1 MPVVKHVRTCAALFT
16 AGGSLGYT
24 AAMISRSGSTAAIVP
39 LLVATLV
46 ALTLLATLQYHWVG
60 QVSAGERERRQA
72 SLALSARRMGED
84 FDRELARA
92 YLGLQMDAA
101 TLRDADW
108 ERFAARYDH
117 WRATAPYPGLVHNVY
132 LVEVNQGGQVG
143 LLRYDETVRGFTP
156 SSWPFELMPVR
167 RRIERT
173 YRAIFVEEDRTR
185 IDISP
190 VDRAGPALLIPVARP
205 WLLSDEEELGFNADL
220 LFSDLVFPGAFAN
233 CVRCPPELYAS
244 PLLAHTVVALDRN
257 YIAETF
263 LPALAERYFPA
274 EGGLDYNMG
283 VVDQI
288 VPNELIFSSD
298 AGLDARSFGTGDAAV
313 GIFNITYDDLNRLL
327 LASELAGGS
336 GQESSGERIAIGV
349 FGSAGDDAELAE
361 RGQWRLVLKHREGSL
376 EAAVA
381 GLRTRN
387 LLISFGILL
396 LLGGS
401 MGMLLLATRRSQRL
415 ARQQLA
421 FASAVSHELRTPL
434 AVICSAGENLADG
447 LVHDPQKARQYGAVI
462 YHEGRRLTEMVEQVL
477 AFAGAQSG
485 QQAYH
490 LERTDVAPLIESA
503 VQGVAMQL
511 REGGHALSLAVD
523 PALPPV
529 RADEAAL
536 RRALQN
542 LLGNA
547 LKYGGPG
554 SPIVVEAVVVAGEG
568 GPELQISVS
577 DSGPGVEPGDLP
589 NIFEPFYR
597 GRAATANQVAGSGL
611 GLSLVRHTAEGHGGR
626 VSVQSRPGHGARF
639 TLHLPL
645 NEGGQGLA
653 EADDPGG
660 QQLGAPATEGL

>member
-220 LFSDLVFPGAFAN
+220 LFSDLVSLGP
-233 CVRCPPELYAS
+233 S
-244 PLLAHTVVALDRN
+244 PTACA
-257 YIAETF
+257 
-263 LPALAERYFPA
+263 
-274 EGGLDYNMG
+274 
-283 VVDQI
+283 
-288 VPNELIFSSD
+288 
-298 AGLDARSFGTGDAAV
+298 ARPSC
-313 GIFNITYDDLNRLL
+313 
-327 LASELAGGS
+327 
-336 GQESSGERIAIGV
+336 
-349 FGSAGDDAELAE
+349 
-361 RGQWRLVLKHREGSL
+361 
-376 EAAVA
+376 
-381 GLRTRN
+381 
-387 LLISFGILL
+387 
-396 LLGGS
+396 
-401 MGMLLLATRRSQRL
+401 TRRR
-415 ARQQLA
+415 
-421 FASAVSHELRTPL
+421 
-434 AVICSAGENLADG
+434 C
-447 LVHDPQKARQYGAVI
+447 
-462 YHEGRRLTEMVEQVL
+462 
-477 AFAGAQSG
+477 
-485 QQAYH
+485 
-490 LERTDVAPLIESA
+490 
-503 VQGVAMQL
+503 
-511 REGGHALSLAVD
+511 
-523 PALPPV
+523 
-529 RADEAAL
+529 
-536 RRALQN
+536 
-542 LLGNA
+542 
-547 LKYGGPG
+547 
-554 SPIVVEAVVVAGEG
+554 SPILSWPSTAT
-568 GPELQISVS
+568 ISPRPS
-577 DSGPGVEPGDLP
+577 SPPWP
-589 NIFEPFYR
+589 S
-597 GRAATANQVAGSGL
+597 AT
-611 GLSLVRHTAEGHGGR
+611 
-626 VSVQSRPGHGARF
+626 SRPRVASTTIWAWWTRSSP
-639 TLHLPL
+639 TS
-645 NEGGQGLA
+645 
-653 EADDPGG
+653 
-660 QQLGAPATEGL
+660 